1 MKLPFLLT
9 AFLFVALCAMPASA
23 RDHQGEHNS
32 SQRVRDADRDHDR
45 ARQHWREEH
54 DRRLRREHEERE
66 LRLRREREA
75 RWRREHH
82 ADRRDAFR
90 NHEHDRR
97 SGWEQGK
104 KEGWH
109 GDHIP
114 PGQAKKT
121 GFEKH
126 HDR

>member
-1 MKLPFLLT
+1 MKLPYLLT
-9 AFLFVALCAMPASA
+9 ASLFVALCAMPASA
-23 RDHQGEHNS
+23 RNYQGEHNS
-32 SQRVRDADRDHDR
+32 SQRVRDANRDHDR
-45 ARQHWREEH
+45 ARQHWRDEH
-54 DRRLRREHEERE
+54 DRRLRREREERE

-75 RWRREHH
+75 RWRLEHH

-109 GDHIP
+109 GDHVP

-121 GFEKH
+121 AFEKH